1 MGISDILLEDNP
13 AMDWHPV
20 QGGVAILLG
29 MLHATKTGISSVSV
43 GLWLVCHTKRNFSTL
58 PFKSLNARIEGKF
71 LADTVENLTG
81 LV

>member
-29 MLHATKTGISSVSV
+29 ILHATKTGIRSARF
-43 GLWLVCHTKRNFSTL
+43 GPL
-58 PFKSLNARIEGKF
+58 PCLRLYLFLNDKNENQRFLCNNCMYNHVQSLTEH
-71 LADTVENLTG
+71 
-81 LV
+81 